1 MNHYNPA
8 DTTAKYLAD
17 IYQGADPCTLQNA
30 RELRRQS
37 TKAEKILWSLLR
49 NRQLKGKKFRRQH
62 AIARYVADFY
72 CHECKLIVELDG
84 HHHAGEEGREYDEL
98 RTKVL
103 AEMGI
108 TVIRFWNDEIIK
120 SSEKVLRKI
129 SNYL

>member
-1 MNHYNPA
+1 
-8 DTTAKYLAD
+8 
-17 IYQGADPCTLQNA
+17 
-30 RELRRQS
+30 
-37 TKAEKILWSLLR
+37 
-49 NRQLKGKKFRRQH
+49 
-62 AIARYVADFY
+62 
-72 CHECKLIVELDG
+72 LDG
-84 HHHAGEEGREYDEL
+84 HHHAGEEAREYDEL

>member
-1 MNHYNPA
+1 MKTNKPS
-8 DTTAKYLAD
+8 DLKDKYLAKLH
-17 IYQGADPCTLQNA
+17 QGSKASTQEYA
-30 RELRRQS
+30 RKLRSRV
-37 TKAEKILWSLLR
+37 TVAEEKLWSLLR
-49 NRQLKGKKFRRQH
+49 NRGLKGRKFRRQH

-72 CHECKLIVELDG
+72 CHECKLIFELDG